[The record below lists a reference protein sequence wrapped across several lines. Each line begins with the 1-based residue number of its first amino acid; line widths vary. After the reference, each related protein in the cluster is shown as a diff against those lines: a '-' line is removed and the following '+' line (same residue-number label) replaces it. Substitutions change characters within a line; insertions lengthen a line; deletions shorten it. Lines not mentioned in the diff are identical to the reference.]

1 MKVNSM
7 NHNQLHMTKYLF
19 GQPVK
24 KTQKSKSQEMGLI
37 QKHELKQKL
46 SEFNSEQKTNMPK
59 NGVLDSS
66 RNYVDS
72 LREARN
78 KNKTAALEKKK
89 LHYSF
94 KSLSSKIISCKKS
107 YNAKDVVSK
116 AKREISRLKK
126 LRSKGEYDSEE
137 LEAAIAHA
145 QSMERVAK
153 KKAKH
158 LEEEEMVKA
167 AGGFCLGNV
176 KEEED
181 LDTEEAEMD
190 QEEELSDEDIL
201 EEYEEFSEEDF
212 SSISTEV
219 FSQLEGFE
227 SVEQLDAEMM
237 DLLSEMN
244 EEMSTLM
251 EDMGLD
257 DLMEDTGLLADDDP
271 DPADLKM
278 MILKHRTKEMKDMAK
293 ADGEYLKAIFKM
305 LQESKG
311 GGGAG
316 IPSKGAAM
324 PVMGSSSGIA
334 FGAGSVS
341 TPAQMAGMPTV
352 SSPTVSIDI
361 SI

>member
-7 NHNQLHMTKYLF
+7 NNNQLHMTKYLF

-24 KTQKSKSQEMGLI
+24 KTQKNGSQQMGLVE
-37 QKHELKQKL
+37 KHELKQKL
-46 SEFNSEQKTNMPK
+46 AEFNDAQKTNMPK
-59 NGVLDSS
+59 NGVIDNS

-78 KNKTAALEKKK
+78 KNKSAALEKKK

-167 AGGFCLGNV
+167 AGGFCMGNV
-176 KEEED
+176 EDKEYEALEAEETEMEPEED
-181 LDTEEAEMD
+181 
-190 QEEELSDEDIL
+190 IP
-201 EEYEEFSEEDF
+201 EEYEEEFTEEDF

-219 FSQLEGFE
+219 FSQLDGFE

-237 DLLSEMN
+237 DMLSEMN

-251 EDMGLD
+251 EDMGLE

-278 MILKHRTKEMKDMAK
+278 MIIKHRTKEMKDMAK

-305 LQESKG
+305 LQEAKG

-316 IPSKGAAM
+316 IPSKGTAM
-324 PVMGSSSGIA
+324 PVMGSSSGIS
-334 FGAGSVS
+334 FGAGGVS

-352 SSPTVSIDI
+352 AAPTVSIDI